1 MPMLN
6 KATEKNRGEIMATGE
21 NEITKGFTDA
31 VNKDAIDKMSNEKI
45 DLLLEILKN
54 IK

>member
-6 KATEKNRGEIMATGE
+6 KEPRTKEQIMAKSE
-21 NEITKGFTDA
+21 NEIVKGFTDA
-31 VNKDAIDKMSNEKI
+31 VNKDAIDNMSNEKI

>member
-1 MPMLN
+1 
-6 KATEKNRGEIMATGE
+6 MAKSE
-21 NEITKGFTDA
+21 NEITKGVTDA